1 MPTIHVKN
9 FQSIKDASLEV
20 KGFTAIT
27 GPNNSGKT
35 ALMRAVRGVFQNT
48 PGTAFVRHGESES
61 AVTVTFDDAAVTWK
75 KGNSS
80 RSKPTYIVNG
90 SDPIYPGREVPDV
103 VRDLGVLPIKAGGN
117 EVWPTLAPQFTGQV
131 FMLDRPG
138 SHLAEAVAD
147 IERVSKL
154 NTALKQSDKEKRSA
168 SSELRIRRK
177 DMTKA
182 EDGLSLFDGLDGVL
196 GGLELLAEKRAKI
209 QRVSRTHQRLTGMRD
224 QLVGHRKVATFLA
237 PVEEVVVPGPQQ
249 AQGALSELGMAE
261 ALYRRLRAA
270 KGALAAL
277 EGVAQVATPQ
287 TDAARLLRDLDE
299 AETTQG
305 RLTAAR
311 VQVARLSTLGEVGN
325 PSEITASK
333 LSRAVVKVSGM
344 AEQLGRA
351 EADLEVVAVELAEAD
366 LEAQSLA
373 SEVQRLI
380 EELGVCPTCGK
391 EHT

>member
-1 MPTIHVKN
+1 
-9 FQSIKDASLEV
+9 
-20 KGFTAIT
+20 
-27 GPNNSGKT
+27 
-35 ALMRAVRGVFQNT
+35 
-48 PGTAFVRHGESES
+48 
-61 AVTVTFDDAAVTWK
+61 
-75 KGNSS
+75 
-80 RSKPTYIVNG
+80 
-90 SDPIYPGREVPDV
+90 
-103 VRDLGVLPIKAGGN
+103 
-117 EVWPTLAPQFTGQV
+117 
-131 FMLDRPG
+131 
-138 SHLAEAVAD
+138 
-147 IERVSKL
+147 
-154 NTALKQSDKEKRSA
+154 
-168 SSELRIRRK
+168 
-177 DMTKA
+177 MTKA